1 MLNKTFYEMI
11 FKRKSFHIFRN
22 AGSESIS
29 EDELNDIQNAFAGFT
44 PLNPEIKTAIRIVPE
59 KQTNCRRGGEY
70 CILLYSEK
78 KDGYLQNIGYLGEQ
92 LDLYLVSR
100 NIGTLWFGIGKT
112 KEEPFENMEFIIM
125 FSIRKIS
132 DASRYR
138 RDMFRSKRKSIEEI
152 WEGEQITGVSDIVR
166 FAPSACNSQPWQ
178 VKNDGELWVY
188 RYRKPG
194 KRGIMPADMVPF
206 YNRID
211 IGIFIC
217 FMDICLAH
225 NGIEFEKTLYPDA
238 GDDKEFTLNAKYRL
252 NQ

>member
-1 MLNKTFYEMI
+1 MI

-78 KDGYLQNIGYLGEQ
+78 KDGCLQNIGYLGEQ

-166 FAPSACNSQPWQ
+166 FAPSACNSQPWL